1 MVLRMWRKMA
11 FILAILGIIQF
22 IVLISIAMTFYAGG
36 NEFNPDAPGYSF
48 WLNSISDLGRTVAW
62 SGKSNI
68 ISQVLLCISMILWG
82 LSFVPSMH
90 ALSSFFSE
98 SRRRKLVTEIGLI
111 FAFLC
116 VFFLVF
122 DVVLFPVDT
131 QPQLHA
137 IFAASSYLSLL
148 VVEIL
153 YSITIFL
160 DMNYPKKH
168 ALCFLAV
175 AAVILIYFIFNNP
188 ISQKLISITIT
199 IATLIVFYDAW
210 KIVEKRR

>member
-1 MVLRMWRKMA
+1 M
-11 FILAILGIIQF
+11 
-22 IVLISIAMTFYAGG
+22 IVYGGG
-36 NEFNPDAPGYSF
+36 NEFNPAAPGYSF

-62 SGKSNI
+62 SGKNNI
-68 ISQVLLCISMILWG
+68 ISQIFLCLSMILWG

-98 SRRRKLVTEIGLI
+98 SRREKLLTEIGLI

-116 VFFLVF
+116 VFLLVL
-122 DVVLFPVDT
+122 DVVLFPVDA

-148 VVEIL
+148 VAEIL
-153 YSITIFL
+153 YSITMFL

-175 AAVILIYFIFNNP
+175 AVVILIYFIFNNP